1 MLNVKTIHNPRY
13 ERLIEC
19 LIDARKSQHLT
30 QVQLADELDKPQSYI
45 AKIEGRERKIDII
58 EFFELCKQLNVNPI
72 NRLQTVFISNETLNN

>member
-1 MLNVKTIHNPRY
+1 MGWSGAY
-13 ERLIEC
+13 IEC

-72 NRLQTVFISNETLNN
+72 NLLQTVFISNETLNN

>member
-30 QVQLADELDKPQSYI
+30 QVQLADELDKPQS
-45 AKIEGRERKIDII
+45 
-58 EFFELCKQLNVNPI
+58 
-72 NRLQTVFISNETLNN
+72 

>member
-1 MLNVKTIHNPRY
+1 MLKVKTIHNPRY

-58 EFFELCKQLNVNPI
+58 EKLYSQA
-72 NRLQTVFISNETLNN
+72 QISQHLSDMCNFNK

>member
-1 MLNVKTIHNPRY
+1 M
-13 ERLIEC
+13 
-19 LIDARKSQHLT
+19 T

-72 NRLQTVFISNETLNN
+72 NLLQAVFISNETLNN

>member
-1 MLNVKTIHNPRY
+1 M
-13 ERLIEC
+13 
-19 LIDARKSQHLT
+19 T

-72 NRLQTVFISNETLNN
+72 NLLQTVFISNETLNN